1 MEFLARFVD
10 ILALVL
16 SIALIARVVVSWLNL
31 GADNP
36 LVAILYQI
44 TEPILAPIRRVL
56 PAFGML
62 DFSPVVAL
70 ILIGIVRWIVGM
82 LAS

>member
-10 ILALVL
+10 ILAWILY
-16 SIALIARVVVSWLNL
+16 IALIARVAVSWFNL
-31 GADNP
+31 GADNQM
-36 LVAILYQI
+36 VNILYQI
-44 TEPILAPIRRVL
+44 TEPILAPLRKVL
-56 PAFGML
+56 PSVGML

-70 ILIGIVRWIVGM
+70 ILIGIVQWLIGS

>member
-1 MEFLARFVD
+1 MEFLARFVN
-10 ILALVL
+10 ILAMVL
-16 SIALIARVVVSWLNL
+16 YIALIARVVVSWLNL
-31 GADNP
+31 SADNP
-36 LVAILYQI
+36 LVAILYQV

-62 DFSPVVAL
+62 DFSPIVAL
-70 ILIGIVRWIVGM
+70 ILIGIIQWIVGT

>member
-1 MEFLARFVD
+1 MEFLARFVN
-10 ILALVL
+10 ILAMVL
-16 SIALIARVVVSWLNL
+16 YVALIGRVVVSWLNL

-62 DFSPVVAL
+62 DFSPIVAL
-70 ILIGIVRWIVGM
+70 ILIGIIQWIVGT